1 MTSKLKGRPQKIS
14 DEVLRKML
22 VEYSSRYL
30 GKVTY
35 LGLER
40 KTGIKRHVWSRRMSQ
55 EIKNLNEPLISHT
68 EDDNKL
74 PLPNIE
80 LIVEQHF
87 ENKKK
92 LVQALSHVNDVVQSL
107 YDQNLTFKKKNEN
120 LKDKLEQQTDKNKK
134 LVQTIKEYEEIIVGS
149 AYGVV
154 RQDKKIKKNLVSIE
168 TENEV
173 AATSLDFKKMFP
185 NIFN

>member
-1 MTSKLKGRPQKIS
+1 MKNKLKGRPQNIS
-14 DEVLRKML
+14 DEALRKVL

-40 KTGIKRHVWSRRMSQ
+40 ETGIKRHVWSRRMSQ
-55 EIKNLNEPLISHT
+55 EIKNLNEPLISNT
-68 EDDNKL
+68 DDDNKL

-80 LIVEQHF
+80 SIVEQHF
-87 ENKKK
+87 ESKKK
-92 LVQALSHVNDVVQSL
+92 LIQALSHINDVIQSL
-107 YDQNLTFKKKNEN
+107 YDQNLILKKKNEN
-120 LKDKLEQQTDKNKK
+120 LESKLEQQTDKNKK
-134 LVQTIKEYEEIIVGS
+134 LNQTIREYEEIIVGS
-149 AYGVV
+149 TYGVV
-154 RQDKKIKKNLVSIE
+154 RKDKKIKKNLVSIE
-168 TENEV
+168 TENEL

>member
-1 MTSKLKGRPQKIS
+1 MISKSKGRPQKVS
-14 DEVLRKML
+14 DNELRKML
-22 VEYSSRYL
+22 VEYSSDYL

-40 KTGIKRHVWSRRMSQ
+40 ETGIKRHVWSRRMSK
-55 EIKNLNEPLISHT
+55 EIDRLNEPLISYT
-68 EDDNKL
+68 DNDDKL

-87 ENKKK
+87 ENKKH
-92 LVQALSHVNDVVQSL
+92 LVQALSHINDVVQAL
-107 YDQNLTFKKKNEN
+107 YDQNLTLKNKNHSLEE
-120 LKDKLEQQTDKNKK
+120 KLEQQTDKNKK
-134 LVQTIKEYEEIIVGS
+134 LDQTIKEYEEIIVGS

-154 RQDKKIKKNLVSIE
+154 RKDKKIKKNLVSIE
-168 TENEV
+168 AQNEV
-173 AATSLDFKKMFP
+173 AATSLNFKKMFP